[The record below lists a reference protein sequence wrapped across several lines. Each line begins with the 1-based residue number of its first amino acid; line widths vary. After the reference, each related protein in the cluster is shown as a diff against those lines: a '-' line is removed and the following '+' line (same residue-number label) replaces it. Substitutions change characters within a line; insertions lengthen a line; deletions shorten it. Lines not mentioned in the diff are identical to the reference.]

1 LLVISIPASETGDG
15 ADKIVAGNAEEVG
28 GANGLEALKRL
39 QNVVRRVA
47 DQWRPAS
54 SAEAYQ
60 IVKQRLFKQPDAAAL
75 ASIGATA
82 RAYVEMYRKYSYDFP
97 REARDTAYEDRI
109 KGTYPIHP
117 ELFDRL
123 YEEWSSLERFQR
135 TRGVLR
141 LMSTVIHALWAGE
154 DASPLIMPGSIPLAT
169 ANVNAELTQY
179 LQDSWKAVIDADV
192 DGPNSEPARIDTEKP
207 LFGQRSLTKRL
218 ARTVFFGAAPT
229 IGSAHKGLETQRVF
243 LGTAIPGDV
252 PGNFHSALTQ
262 LSDRAT
268 YFYSGSGKYWYDLQA
283 NITRTAKDQAERL
296 HKEDVWAEI
305 VRRLQGQ
312 ARTRGDFAGVHVCPE
327 TNADIPDTGEARLV
341 ILHPKVAHKRG
352 SDSPARDFAKNAT
365 EHRGSANRTD
375 RNMLVFLAADEAR
388 LDELDAATRDY
399 LGWRH
404 VLDNEADLD
413 LTQNQKNQATQ
424 RQAQADQTVTSR
436 LLQSFAWAL
445 VPAQPDPAAP
455 FVIRETKVEGQSDSL
470 ADRVSRRLGN
480 DGDLSTRQAA
490 ATIRLAIGKVPQIWK
505 DGHVSLG
512 SLWGLYRQY
521 PYMPRLRDRRVLDE
535 GIVDMPMIW
544 QTDAFALAT
553 GFDEAA
559 GRYIGLWTPDDKGAP
574 PAATDSLL
582 LARPDIAVKQRDAEM
597 KKEEEEEEDVPP
609 RPPIPGPGPH
619 PPPPTPDAK
628 TRFYGVKTLSPDKI
642 ALDFKNIADEVIAH
656 LREQGT
662 ELVVK
667 IEIEATDITGFAES
681 TVRTVSENAQTLKFD
696 QSGFEES

>member
-1 LLVISIPASETGDG
+1 
-15 ADKIVAGNAEEVG
+15 
-28 GANGLEALKRL
+28 
-39 QNVVRRVA
+39 
-47 DQWRPAS
+47 
-54 SAEAYQ
+54 
-60 IVKQRLFKQPDAAAL
+60 
-75 ASIGATA
+75 
-82 RAYVEMYRKYSYDFP
+82 
-97 REARDTAYEDRI
+97 
-109 KGTYPIHP
+109 
-117 ELFDRL
+117 
-123 YEEWSSLERFQR
+123 
-135 TRGVLR
+135 
-141 LMSTVIHALWAGE
+141 
-154 DASPLIMPGSIPLAT
+154 
-169 ANVNAELTQY
+169 
-179 LQDSWKAVIDADV
+179 
-192 DGPNSEPARIDTEKP
+192 
-207 LFGQRSLTKRL
+207 
-218 ARTVFFGAAPT
+218 
-229 IGSAHKGLETQRVF
+229 
-243 LGTAIPGDV
+243 
-252 PGNFHSALTQ
+252 
-262 LSDRAT
+262 
-268 YFYSGSGKYWYDLQA
+268 
-283 NITRTAKDQAERL
+283 
-296 HKEDVWAEI
+296 
-305 VRRLQGQ
+305 
-312 ARTRGDFAGVHVCPE
+312 
-327 TNADIPDTGEARLV
+327 
-341 ILHPKVAHKRG
+341 
-352 SDSPARDFAKNAT
+352 
-365 EHRGSANRTD
+365 
-375 RNMLVFLAADEAR
+375 MLVYLAADDAR

-436 LLQSFAWAL
+436 LLQSFSWAL

-490 ATIRLAIGKVPQIWK
+490 ATIRLAIGRVPQIWK

-512 SLWGLYRQY
+512 SLWGLYCQY

-582 LARPDIAVKQRDAEM
+582 LVRPDIAVEQRDAEM
-597 KKEEEEEEDVPP
+597 AAETDTSHKTQKVDVPLV
-609 RPPIPGPGPH
+609 PPIS
-619 PPPPTPDAK
+619 PPPIPDAK

-656 LREQGT
+656 LREQGV

-667 IEIEATDITGFAES
+667 IEIEATDIAGFAEN
-681 TVRTVSENAQTLKFD
+681 TVRTVSENARTLKFE